1 MARCARRLG
10 LGVMLGCYS
19 DSSLLNSAA
28 AQLLPLVEWPDL
40 DSHLNLVDDPF
51 LGAVLA
57 GDCLSPSP
65 LPGLGVCW
73 APGAGAAAAQVDAA
87 GPKVTGSQV
96 TGSNRNGS
104 KVARAKTAP
113 SKAAPSKTVGSKA
126 AEGRQ
131 SPSRPA
137 KDKPKGKAQATG
149 PEA

>member
-1 MARCARRLG
+1 M
-10 LGVMLGCYS
+10 
-19 DSSLLNSAA
+19 
-28 AQLLPLVEWPDL
+28 EWPDL

-73 APGAGAAAAQVDAA
+73 APDAVPAAAQVDAA
-87 GPKVTGSQV
+87 GPKLTGPKVTGSQV
-96 TGSNRNGS
+96 TGSKVAGS
-104 KVARAKTAP
+104 KVTRAKTAPSKTAP

-126 AEGRQ
+126 AGGRQ
-131 SPSRPA
+131 SPSGPA
-137 KDKPKGKAQATG
+137 KDKPKGKAKG